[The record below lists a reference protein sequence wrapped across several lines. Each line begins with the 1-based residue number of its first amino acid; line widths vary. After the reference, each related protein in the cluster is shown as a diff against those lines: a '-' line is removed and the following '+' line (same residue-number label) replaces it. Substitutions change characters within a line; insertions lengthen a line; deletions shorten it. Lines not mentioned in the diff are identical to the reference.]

1 MKRQHLFAFLL
12 VFTLI
17 FAVFSLSAFAYDSE
31 STALGEPV
39 FHDDGFLT
47 VSERARVIRA
57 LTDAQ
62 EKSGVHFGA
71 LLYRTAYDGGAYHN
85 RMKGEDSVLLIV
97 WQENGV
103 YRYEL
108 FTYGTANDEMTDRE
122 ADAVLDADDVYNNIK
137 GGRLADGIC
146 AFATRA
152 ADAVIPDPNAAAKK
166 TARTVLFSVF
176 LALSCALAVS
186 GAVVY
191 RYKKKLKA
199 PIYPLD
205 RYARLNLV
213 DRGDTFLTAHVTR
226 VRVSSPSNSSGG
238 GGGGGGGGGSRGSR

>member
-12 VFTLI
+12 VFALI
-17 FAVFSLSAFAYDSE
+17 FAAFSLSVFAYDSE

-47 VSERARVIRA
+47 ESERARVIRA

-122 ADAVLDADDVYNNIK
+122 ADAVLDADDVYQGRSSCRRHLRFCHAR
-137 GGRLADGIC
+137 GGRGDPRSECGGEKDRTHGTVFRSSC
-146 AFATRA
+146 AFLRIGCFGCGG
-152 ADAVIPDPNAAAKK
+152 V
-166 TARTVLFSVF
+166 SV
-176 LALSCALAVS
+176 
-186 GAVVY
+186 
-191 RYKKKLKA
+191 
-199 PIYPLD
+199 
-205 RYARLNLV
+205 
-213 DRGDTFLTAHVTR
+213 
-226 VRVSSPSNSSGG
+226 
-238 GGGGGGGGGSRGSR
+238 